1 MIRLV
6 GILVGLGFTLV
17 VLIAFGTG
25 AYTAATEGL
34 GEKTAESEFHLD
46 PREVHFAHSGP
57 FGHWDNQQL
66 QRGYQVYKEVCSACH
81 SLRQV
86 AFRNL
91 ADLGYS
97 EAEVKAEAASWQV
110 PGIDPNT
117 GEANLRPG
125 TPTDYFPSPYP
136 NSVAAAAANNNAI
149 PPDLSLMT
157 KARHH
162 GPQYVYSLL
171 TGYRDPATFSVE
183 GERLAQEFPEFT
195 TPPGL
200 HFNPYFANLNIAM
213 APPLAADG
221 QVTYADGTEATID
234 QMAQDVA
241 AFLTWT
247 AEPTLIKRKQ
257 TGWPVLGFLI
267 FATILAWLAKKQIW
281 APVKP
286 AKRKDKADRVL
297 EDAEI
302 ISSDPSSRT

>member
-17 VLIAFGTG
+17 VLLALASGV
-25 AYTAATEGL
+25 YTLATEGA
-34 GEKTAESEFHLD
+34 GEETAEQVFHLA
-46 PREVHFAHSGP
+46 PREVEFAHDGL
-57 FGHWDNQQL
+57 FGRWDYQQI

-81 SLRQV
+81 SLRLV

-110 PGIDPNT
+110 PGINPDT
-117 GEANLRPG
+117 GEPTMRPG

-136 NSVAAAAANNNAI
+136 NDVAAAAANNNAV
-149 PPDLSLMT
+149 PPDLSLIT
-157 KARHH
+157 KAREH
-162 GPQYVYSLL
+162 GPAYVHSLL
-171 TGYRDPATFSVE
+171 TGYRDPATFSLGE
-183 GERLAQEFPEFT
+183 ERLREAFPDFT

-200 HFNPYFANLNIAM
+200 HFNPYFPNLNLAM
-213 APPLAADG
+213 APPLTAAG
-221 QVTYADGTEATID
+221 QVTYADGTEASID

-247 AEPTLIKRKQ
+247 AEPTLVKRKQ
-257 TGWPVLGFLI
+257 TGWPVLGFLL

-281 APVKP
+281 APIKP
-286 AKRKDKADRVL
+286 ARTKDKVDGALDGQ
-297 EDAEI
+297 
-302 ISSDPSSRT
+302 